1 MIHGREPQ
9 ASAADPFMA
18 SAYEVWKD
26 IVSKKPAKHPIAH
39 IAAFTAFATGF
50 PGITNQTIDTTSF
63 LNQIREDEMDPE
75 TKMQWARGIL
85 AIQDKGKRP

>member
-1 MIHGREPQ
+1 M
-9 ASAADPFMA
+9 D
-18 SAYEVWKD
+18 
-26 IVSKKPAKHPIAH
+26 
-39 IAAFTAFATGF
+39 
-50 PGITNQTIDTTSF
+50 TNQTIDTTSF